1 MHSHKQ
7 VVPVAQTTVTT
18 KTTATAPT
26 VTNVVQ
32 RDAIVTNVV
41 DKAVLGNVIEKHN
54 IEVVHKP
61 VVQEIHEQK
70 IIELEKQDVVK
81 NVKQDTV
88 VQRATDQ
95 TRYEEIGN
103 VDVEAERLRL
113 AQLNVAKA
121 PVVTRQSGATHEVRE
136 GEVVAQVVRQEHI
149 EHHVQPVITE
159 VREQNIVKEVLHPVV
174 RKVHDE
180 TIIREV
186 GSSAPLAQ
194 QNINVI
200 GTTQGINANDEL
212 FLSWEKSMHG
222 AYQKDINGWN
232 REKWLMANPQ
242 PVGYKPTGF
251 FNQYPA
257 FSQYHTTTVT
267 SAPLL
272 TNTNQT
278 HLAWER
284 NMYND
289 YEKHGSSWNRES
301 YLKANPQPTDYQPT
315 GFLNQYSA
323 FSQFH
328 HTNVVEGGKL
338 PKKPTDLSK
347 IDGPINPVAVV
358 NPSTNLRHQPTDGT
372 VVPTTTLGEAPAH
385 THEILKGAA
394 AGAAIG
400 SVVPVVGTVVGGV
413 VGAIGGAIAKQKH
426 IKEGTHAFKE

>member
-7 VVPVAQTTVTT
+7 EVPVAQTTQTTVTT
-18 KTTATAPT
+18 KTTETAPA
-26 VTNVVQ
+26 VTNVVHK
-32 RDAIVTNVV
+32 DAIVTNVV
-41 DKAVLGNVIEKHN
+41 DKAVLGNVIEKQN

-70 IIELEKQDVVK
+70 IIELEKQNVVK
-81 NVKQDTV
+81 NIKQDTV

-103 VDVEAERLRL
+103 KDLEAERLRL
-113 AQLNVAKA
+113 AQLNATKA

-174 RKVHDE
+174 RKVHEE
-180 TIIREV
+180 TIVREV
-186 GSSAPLAQ
+186 GSST
-194 QNINVI
+194 VHS
-200 GTTQGINANDEL
+200 DL
-212 FLSWEKSMHG
+212 FLTWEKNMYG
-222 AYQKDINGWN
+222 AYQKDTNGWN
-232 REKWLMANPQ
+232 REKWLLANPQ

-251 FNQYPA
+251 FNQYPS

-272 TNTNQT
+272 TNANQT
-278 HLAWER
+278 HLAWEKS
-284 NMYND
+284 MYND
-289 YEKHGSSWNRES
+289 YEKHGSSWNRDS
-301 YLKANPQPTDYQPT
+301 YLKANPQPTGYQPT
-315 GFLNQYSA
+315 GFLNQYSS

-328 HTNVVEGGKL
+328 HTNVVDGGKL

-347 IDGPINPVAVV
+347 VDGPINPVAVV
-358 NPSTNLRHQPTDGT
+358 NPSENLKHQPTDGT

-385 THEILKGAA
+385 THEVLKGAA

-413 VGAIGGAIAKQKH
+413 IGAIGGAIVKQKH